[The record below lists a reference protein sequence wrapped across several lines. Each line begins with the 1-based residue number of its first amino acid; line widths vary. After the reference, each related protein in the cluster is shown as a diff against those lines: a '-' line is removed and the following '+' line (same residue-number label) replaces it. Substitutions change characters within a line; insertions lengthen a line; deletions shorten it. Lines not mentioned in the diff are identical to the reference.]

1 MPRRYEFSLQ
11 HKVQG
16 IVIVSCA
23 VALVVASVIFT
34 VNDRE
39 TFLRAKQ
46 EDLLASAKML
56 GSISTAALTFQDP
69 RFGAGDFEG
78 V

>member
-23 VALVVASVIFT
+23 VALLVASVIFT
-34 VNDRE
+34 VNDRRN
-39 TFLRAKQ
+39 FLQAKQ
-46 EDLLASAKML
+46 EDLVDSAKMI
-56 GSISTAALTFQDP
+56 GSISTAALTFKDA
-69 RFGAGDFEG
+69 RSAR
-78 V
+78 